1 MRIIGAQ
8 SIPNGIADL
17 IGRSNIHLSSP
28 VASIDNGKKHVT
40 VTTTD
45 GRAFTAKKC
54 IVSLPTTLYRDIN
67 ISPPLP
73 PALSSITDNTIL
85 GHYNKAIVA
94 YDRPW
99 WRDLGYNG
107 FVMSYKG
114 PVVVARDTSV
124 DEKRF
129 FALTCF
135 VNGAHGEAWGRM
147 HQHERRR
154 VVLRQLAQLYRKPDD
169 GAVSDEVYKPIE
181 FFEQIWKHEPYSKG
195 ALAPIT
201 ALGDYA
207 REDSPYG
214 RPVGNLHFVGTEFSR
229 EWKGYMEGALW
240 SGEKG
245 AAEVVD
251 SLGQKKPAAKL

>member
-1 MRIIGAQ
+1 
-8 SIPNGIADL
+8 
-17 IGRSNIHLSSP
+17 
-28 VASIDNGKKHVT
+28 
-40 VTTTD
+40 
-45 GRAFTAKKC
+45 
-54 IVSLPTTLYRDIN
+54 
-67 ISPPLP
+67 
-73 PALSSITDNTIL
+73 
-85 GHYNKAIVA
+85 
-94 YDRPW
+94 
-99 WRDLGYNG
+99 
-107 FVMSYKG
+107 MSYKG

-147 HQHERRR
+147 NQHERRR
-154 VVLRQLAQLYRKPDD
+154 VVLRQLAQLYKKGD
-169 GAVSDEVYKPIE
+169 GGVSEEVYKPIE

-201 ALGDYA
+201 ALGDYT